1 MCSELAFCVVT
12 DMAVLKE
19 LFLSDDCSIS
29 YTLFL
34 INIKSTIKI
43 YLTLMLLNGV
53 AASTEIQ
60 RFLIQQ

>member
-1 MCSELAFCVVT
+1 MVRSELAFVVLT

-19 LFLSDDCSIS
+19 LFVSDDCSVS

-34 INIKSTIKI
+34 INIKST
-43 YLTLMLLNGV
+43 TLMLLSCV

-60 RFLIQQ
+60 RF